1 MTTGRIN
8 QVFNFPE
15 NILCNPSCPEK
26 LWGFTRESLALKQ
39 SASLQNATKRLPNAP
54 IALCKQLA
62 SKSSVKHTTRTN
74 Q

>member
-8 QVFNFPE
+8 QGFNFPE

-26 LWGFTRESLALKQ
+26 LWGFTRESLALKTICLF
-39 SASLQNATKRLPNAP
+39 ANATKRLPNAP

-62 SKSSVKHTTRTN
+62 SKSSVKHKARTN
-74 Q
+74 R